1 MLAQARR
8 AVTIALLGLVPL
20 PPQPAGVAWPTGEW
34 PTGELPA
41 GAGDKLEPLLAV
53 TQQKLPGLGETRAVV
68 IIQHGKLVAE
78 KYAPGFGADMPLL
91 SWSMAKSVTQALLGI
106 AVRQGLVD
114 IDKPMGNPHWQPS
127 DRRAAIPWRN
137 WINMIDGQHYE
148 EIGKPNA
155 GDASRMLYG
164 EGRRDVAAFGATLP
178 LIHDPGTFWN
188 YNSAGINLISDAL
201 ARVLA
206 PNTVGAERRSRMI
219 AVLRDELFQP
229 IGMKSAQPEFDA
241 AGNFVGSAWVYA
253 TARDWAKFGLL
264 YLRDGVWDGR
274 RILPEGW
281 VDFARAK
288 TPADNSNVY
297 GAGFWITPDDK
308 GKPYAAVTPNG
319 PRDLFLAEGHEGQVV
334 VIVPSKDLVIVRLGL
349 FQDAKGFHALGE
361 WLEKIL
367 ALF

>member
-20 PPQPAGVAWPTGEW
+20 PPQPAGVAWPTAGW
-34 PTGELPA
+34 PTGELPP
-41 GAGDKLEPLLAV
+41 GVGDKLEPLLAV
-53 TQQKLPGLGETRAVV
+53 TQQKLPSLGETRAVV

-78 KYAPGFGADMPLL
+78 KYAPGFGPDMPLL

-106 AVRQGLVD
+106 AVRKGLVD
-114 IDKPMGNPHWQPS
+114 VDKPMGNPRWATT
-127 DRRAAIPWRN
+127 DRRNAIPWRQ
-137 WINMIDGQHYE
+137 WINMIDGQQYA
-148 EIGKPNA
+148 EIGQPNA
-155 GDASRMLYG
+155 GDAARMLYG

-206 PNTVGAERRSRMI
+206 PNTTGAERRLRMS

-229 IGMKSAQPEFDA
+229 IGMTSAQPEFDA

-264 YLRDGVWDGR
+264 YLRDGV
-274 RILPEGW
+274 
-281 VDFARAK
+281 
-288 TPADNSNVY
+288 
-297 GAGFWITPDDK
+297 
-308 GKPYAAVTPNG
+308 
-319 PRDLFLAEGHEGQVV
+319 
-334 VIVPSKDLVIVRLGL
+334 
-349 FQDAKGFHALGE
+349 
-361 WLEKIL
+361 
-367 ALF
+367 